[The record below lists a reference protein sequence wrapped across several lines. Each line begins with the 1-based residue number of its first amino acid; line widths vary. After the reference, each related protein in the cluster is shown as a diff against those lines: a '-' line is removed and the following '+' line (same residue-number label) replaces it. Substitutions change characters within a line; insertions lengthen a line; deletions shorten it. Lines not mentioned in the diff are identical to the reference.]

1 VNYGRLF
8 ANKPTYADVHA
19 DVIAMNRSLNP
30 L

>member
-1 VNYGRLF
+1 VNYGGLF
-8 ANKPTYADVHA
+8 ASKPTYADVHA